1 MSKYGE
7 NTVRFI
13 DRIIVEGVASTVFDY
28 YPVSDLEQIE
38 DEEIRDLAL
47 KVAAAS
53 NAYDRLNRI
62 AIMVE
67 DGEDPR
73 FPYEEYED

>member
-7 NTVRFI
+7 NTIRFI
-13 DRIIVEGVASTVFDY
+13 DRMITTGVFATIFDY

-47 KVAAAS
+47 KVVS
-53 NAYDRLNRI
+53 VQDAYDRLNRI

-73 FPYEEYED
+73 YEYEG

>member
-13 DRIIVEGVASTVFDY
+13 DRIITEGVASTVFDY
-28 YPVSDLEQIE
+28 YPYSDLEYIE

-47 KVAAAS
+47 KVASAS
-53 NAYDRLNRI
+53 DAYDRLNYI

-73 FPYEEYED
+73 YPYEEYED

>member
-47 KVAAAS
+47 KVASAQD
-53 NAYDRLNRI
+53 AYDRLRRI

-67 DGEDPR
+67 DGEDPHY
-73 FPYEEYED
+73 PY

>member
-47 KVAAAS
+47 KVAAAQD
-53 NAYDRLNRI
+53 AYDRLNRI

-67 DGEDPR
+67 DGEDPHY
-73 FPYEEYED
+73 PYEDYHG

>member
-47 KVAAAS
+47 KVASAQD
-53 NAYDRLNRI
+53 AYDRLNRI

-67 DGEDPR
+67 DGEDPHY
-73 FPYEEYED
+73 PY

>member
-13 DRIIVEGVASTVFDY
+13 DGMISEGVSDAILEYFSTEK
-28 YPVSDLEQIE
+28 LEKIE
-38 DEEIRDLAL
+38 DDEIRKMAL
-47 KVAAAS
+47 KVAS
-53 NAYDRLNRI
+53 VKREYLELCRI
-62 AIMVE
+62 ATMVE

-73 FPYEEYED
+73 YPDEG